1 MKDLRH
7 ALILKFG
14 PSFMPTEIP
23 IHDQYRLLSQFL
35 DGDIIAIVNLK
46 DFRKYRLFNFRIT
59 GLFLPR
65 FVRFSPLKI
74 IPYAVFSVLW
84 SILRHHFKQKYDVI
98 IAHDPLVT
106 GALGLLMAKLTG
118 AKLILEVNGN
128 FTKSFE
134 SNSQKQSLLSKM
146 KSAYARTMLPFVLKQ
161 SNAVK
166 LLYHSQLQGIVEPE
180 QLQKI
185 FLFHDFVPI
194 NRFKPQES
202 SKSYILFIGYPWYL
216 KGVDLL
222 INAFKS
228 ICDQFPDYRLLI
240 VGFCPDK
247 SPLIELIDGNDR
259 IILKDPVWYDDVIQL
274 IQDCSIFVLP
284 SRTEAM
290 GRVLL
295 EAMAAKKPIIASN
308 VDGIPTYIKHGY
320 NGLLFESENVDDLA
334 IKIKDVLNNSE
345 YATTLAEN
353 AYAYVNLELSEE
365 KYVEAYRD
373 FVERV
378 VNG

>member
-1 MKDLRH
+1 
-7 ALILKFG
+7 
-14 PSFMPTEIP
+14 
-23 IHDQYRLLSQFL
+23 
-35 DGDIIAIVNLK
+35 
-46 DFRKYRLFNFRIT
+46 
-59 GLFLPR
+59 
-65 FVRFSPLKI
+65 
-74 IPYAVFSVLW
+74 
-84 SILRHHFKQKYDVI
+84 
-98 IAHDPLVT
+98 
-106 GALGLLMAKLTG
+106 
-118 AKLILEVNGN
+118 
-128 FTKSFE
+128 
-134 SNSQKQSLLSKM
+134 
-146 KSAYARTMLPFVLKQ
+146 
-161 SNAVK
+161 
-166 LLYHSQLQGIVEPE
+166 
-180 QLQKI
+180 
-185 FLFHDFVPI
+185 
-194 NRFKPQES
+194 
-202 SKSYILFIGYPWYL
+202 
-216 KGVDLL
+216 
-222 INAFKS
+222 
-228 ICDQFPDYRLLI
+228 LLI

>member
-1 MKDLRH
+1 
-7 ALILKFG
+7 
-14 PSFMPTEIP
+14 
-23 IHDQYRLLSQFL
+23 
-35 DGDIIAIVNLK
+35 
-46 DFRKYRLFNFRIT
+46 
-59 GLFLPR
+59 
-65 FVRFSPLKI
+65 
-74 IPYAVFSVLW
+74 
-84 SILRHHFKQKYDVI
+84 
-98 IAHDPLVT
+98 
-106 GALGLLMAKLTG
+106 LT
-118 AKLILEVNGN
+118 A
-128 FTKSFE
+128 T
-134 SNSQKQSLLSKM
+134 
-146 KSAYARTMLPFVLKQ
+146 T
-161 SNAVK
+161 
-166 LLYHSQLQGIVEPE
+166 
-180 QLQKI
+180 
-185 FLFHDFVPI
+185 
-194 NRFKPQES
+194 
-202 SKSYILFIGYPWYL
+202 
-216 KGVDLL
+216 
-222 INAFKS
+222 
-228 ICDQFPDYRLLI
+228 
-240 VGFCPDK
+240 
-247 SPLIELIDGNDR
+247 
-259 IILKDPVWYDDVIQL
+259 KDPVWYDDVIQL